1 MVEQRTFNPWVQ
13 GSSPWRPTDFVIVRT
28 TPFGAVSAGRVAC
41 GPIRPQAQGKMPQ
54 KLTQHF
60 QRDAELEAEVGAWPG
75 LELLFAAFPVA
86 DRGAINTQRLGP
98 DGTVCVG
105 R

>member
-1 MVEQRTFNPWVQ
+1 
-13 GSSPWRPTDFVIVRT
+13 
-28 TPFGAVSAGRVAC
+28 
-41 GPIRPQAQGKMPQ
+41 MPQ